1 MAQIKKKVF
10 KLRDL
15 TLKEGSK
22 ISIPLPNIHGSQSG
36 KRRGEGV
43 KLKSFGSFGSIAP
56 PPPPGST
63 VFSSYLPAVPGS
75 PSPSTTSSTDAADGS
90 GNGSGNGDSDEEE
103 WGAFEGLGQ
112 STSPPREQG

>member
-1 MAQIKKKVF
+1 M
-10 KLRDL
+10 
-15 TLKEGSK
+15 
-22 ISIPLPNIHGSQSG
+22 HGSQSG

-63 VFSSYLPAVPGS
+63 VFSSSLPAVPGS

-90 GNGSGNGDSDEEE
+90 GNGSGSGSGNGDSDEEE
-103 WGAFEGLGQ
+103 WGTFADGLGL

>member
-1 MAQIKKKVF
+1 MHA
-10 KLRDL
+10 
-15 TLKEGSK
+15 
-22 ISIPLPNIHGSQSG
+22 SQSG

-63 VFSSYLPAVPGS
+63 VFSSCLPAVPGS
-75 PSPSTTSSTDAADGS
+75 PSPSTTSSTYASDGS
-90 GNGSGNGDSDEEE
+90 GNGNGNDNDNGNGNGDSDEEE
-103 WGAFEGLGQ
+103 WGSFADGLGL